1 MYEFRAKQED
11 VALSVWQRLWQKIMA
26 SPAVILLVLA
36 AILCFVANH
45 LLVVT
50 DPVESNYVLTAKEML
65 ASGDYFSPRIFGN
78 YWYDK
83 PIFFYWELIAA
94 FKLFGI
100 SNFSARFSRPY
111 SVWPAS
117 SWPMASRPA
126 STIRRRD
133 S

>member
-50 DPVESNYVLTAKEML
+50 DPVELNYVLTAKEML
-65 ASGDYFSPRIFGN
+65 ASGDYFSPRIFGD

-83 PIFFYWELIAA
+83 PIFFYWNSLPPSSSSASV
-94 FKLFGI
+94 I
-100 SNFSARFSRPY
+100 SRPAFSRPY

-117 SWPMASRPA
+117 SGLWLHGPPLR
-126 STIRRRD
+126 
-133 S
+133 